1 MESDYAVKPRAESPS
16 EGFSAKSTVSNK
28 AV

>member
-1 MESDYAVKPRAESPS
+1 MESDYAVKPRAESHS
-16 EGFSAKSTVSNK
+16 EGLSAKSTVSKK